1 MKTSLRFVVPGV
13 TIHLTYTYLW
23 VALGIVWIVGVFI
36 GNNILAIGEW
46 KWWERVAVLL
56 WPVALPVVLILKV
69 LFAIFW
75 PEY

>member
-1 MKTSLRFVVPGV
+1 M

-36 GNNILAIGEW
+36 GNAMLAIGETE
-46 KWWERVAVLL
+46 WWERIIVIL
-56 WPVALPVVLILKV
+56 WPVTVPPLLVFMLLR
-69 LFAIFW
+69 AIFW